1 MLPVARYKNGSLSKF
16 FVCWYAFSTICSIH
30 ECQRGDS
37 PNKRVHLVVALL
49 ESLLRQ
55 PFRAIC
61 TVVRLCRLHCHVQIP
76 TFNGEFEPHAGVLY
90 KMQHPL
96 RRLKECLS
104 GSDTLT
110 HLREIF
116 LLEISN
122 DALSQ
127 KRRSP
132 DDVEHL
138 FVVIS
143 DQCKFESV
151 FRWIKGD
158 GAGAGRAVETMHSLA
173 FHTCEVDGVV
183 KGANNTMVAV
193 IGLISS
199 GNT

>member
-1 MLPVARYKNGSLSKF
+1 MSV
-16 FVCWYAFSTICSIH
+16 
-30 ECQRGDS
+30 RGDS
-37 PNKRVHLVVALL
+37 PNERVQLVVALL

-55 PFRAIC
+55 PFPAIC
-61 TVVRLCRLHCHVQIP
+61 TVDRLCRLHCHVQ
-76 TFNGEFEPHAGVLY
+76 FNGEFEPRAGVSY
-90 KMQHPL
+90 KMQRNL

-122 DALSQ
+122 DALTQ

-132 DDVEHL
+132 DDAEHL

-151 FRWIKGD
+151 FRSIKGD
-158 GAGAGRAVETMHSLA
+158 GAGAGRAVETMHGLA

-183 KGANNTMVAV
+183 KGADNNMVAV

-199 GNT
+199 GNTRG